1 MRENCSTNKLSD
13 KKYGKQ
19 SYLQGGFRNKNHKIL
34 MNKYHQGG
42 EDLYT
47 ENCQTLMKQ
56 KTKVNGTIS
65 HVQELEEFVLL
76 KCP

>member
-1 MRENCSTNKLSD
+1 
-13 KKYGKQ
+13 
-19 SYLQGGFRNKNHKIL
+19 

-56 KTKVNGTIS
+56 KTEVMEQYNMSKNWKN
-65 HVQELEEFVLL
+65 LY
-76 KCP
+76 C

>member
-1 MRENCSTNKLSD
+1 
-13 KKYGKQ
+13 
-19 SYLQGGFRNKNHKIL
+19 
-34 MNKYHQGG
+34 MNKYHPGG

-56 KTKVNGTIS
+56 KTEVNGTIS
-65 HVQELEEFVLL
+65 DVQELEEFVLL

>member
-47 ENCQTLMKQ
+47 ENCQTLMK
-56 KTKVNGTIS
+56 
-65 HVQELEEFVLL
+65 
-76 KCP
+76 